1 MTIGVLPDGD
11 GAELA
16 LNNASPKESTSNR
29 LGVVVSELSDAQRKS
44 VGDGVVVRDVKRGP
58 AAFAGL
64 VNGDVITMIAGE
76 PVRNMDDF
84 NKVVAKLPAN
94 RSVPMRIVRRGAAMF
109 IPLRITE

>member
-1 MTIGVLPDGD
+1 
-11 GAELA
+11 
-16 LNNASPKESTSNR
+16 
-29 LGVVVSELSDAQRKS
+29 VVVSELSDAQRKS

-64 VNGDVITMIAGE
+64 VNGDIITMIAGE
-76 PVRNMDDF
+76 PVRSMDDF
-84 NKVVAKLPAN
+84 NTVVAKLPAN